1 MAKQVKPKKSV
12 VTPNKSNFK
21 IQKYLIAFPVIALL
35 IKIIVIFNTQSGGWA
50 GADGENYLTGVDG
63 LINQGLFSDQS
74 KLTYFPAGYPL
85 LIWPLAEITITKFLY
100 LLSLIQSLF
109 FAYSTYFFTKALN
122 RTSLAKFAF
131 TASLIIS
138 FNPTLSLGS
147 LSVGYET
154 PVAACLMMVCGIAIK
169 TLSSEGS
176 LENKFKD
183 YLYIGLWFSLASFL
197 QPRFLLVGFVF
208 IFILVVLQH
217 GKQLNFKYITVGVIS
232 VCLLPSLLVLRNV
245 IAVDQATISTN
256 LGTTMNLGVGDQA
269 LGGYNRIGPAIKC
282 DPKVPGDSVTDNEV
296 VACVVKWYVTNPL
309 KTAKLA
315 FHKSLYFWSP
325 WSGPVAE
332 GTMARN
338 PWLKVSPIQKIQTTN
353 EAINLV
359 QGPIGKTVSYLWMF
373 GQLVFFIIGFRY
385 LYKRGKFESKVA
397 VLIVTPTLLAWLT
410 TLGTIGDHRFRVPT
424 MALSLFLQVAGYLA
438 IRDRFTK
445 IL

>member
-12 VTPNKSNFK
+12 ATLNKSNLK

-74 KLTYFPAGYPL
+74 KLSYFPAGYPL

-131 TASLIIS
+131 TASLFIS

-154 PVAACLMMVCGIAIK
+154 PVAACLMMVCGITIK

-176 LENKFKD
+176 LGNKLKD

-208 IFILVVLQH
+208 IFILVVFQY
-217 GKQLNFKYITVGVIS
+217 GKQLNFKYLAVGIIS
-232 VCLLPSLLVLRNV
+232 VCLLPSFLIFRNA

-269 LGGYNRIGPAIKC
+269 LGGYDRIGPAIKC
-282 DPKVPGDSVTDNEV
+282 DPDAPGDVVTDNEV
-296 VACVVKWYVTNPL
+296 VACVMKWYVTNPV
-309 KTAKLA
+309 KAAKLV

-325 WSGPVAE
+325 WSGPVAN

-373 GQLVFFIIGFRY
+373 GQLVLFIIGFRY
-385 LYKRGKFESKVA
+385 LFKRGKFEYQVA
-397 VLIVTPTLLAWLT
+397 VLIVTPTLLAWLI